1 MGSVYFNIV
10 HVFAAGRIPTEI
22 GELSALKE
30 LELRRNGLSGLCQK
44 SCCFGTFTK
53 IFRPYTV
60 RRCCPGRIP
69 TEIGRL
75 TALDLLMLQDNA
87 LTGQRF
93 THVTFDQQRSL
104 SSGL

>member
-1 MGSVYFNIV
+1 
-10 HVFAAGRIPTEI
+10 
-22 GELSALKE
+22 
-30 LELRRNGLSGLCQK
+30 
-44 SCCFGTFTK
+44 
-53 IFRPYTV
+53 
-60 RRCCPGRIP
+60 
-69 TEIGRL
+69 L